1 MSNDDHR
8 EITASGHAK
17 GEWHGR
23 AILTWEKVR
32 AIRKEYQDT
41 RVTQRQLAKR
51 WGVSQTTIHRILT
64 NKNWVD
70 PDYDP
75 TGSDD

>member
-1 MSNDDHR
+1 MTDDRR
-8 EITASGHAK
+8 ENTASGHAK

-23 AILTWEKVR
+23 AVLTWEKVR
-32 AIRKEYQDT
+32 AIRKEYQAG
-41 RVTQRQLAKR
+41 RITQRQLAKH

-70 PDYDP
+70 PEYEPSSTD
-75 TGSDD
+75 